1 MAFETN
7 CRTCEG
13 ENTVLSVHTGRIDV
27 ELLGLNVEVCP
38 ICIRVFTSDGSP
50 LTAAQEDQL
59 KQIISSV
66 KKFQKS
72 FIPSV

>member
-7 CRTCEG
+7 CATCEG
-13 ENTVLSVHTGRIDV
+13 DNTILSVHTGRIDI

-50 LTAAQEDQL
+50 LTPAQDAQVQ
-59 KQIISSV
+59 QIISAI
-66 KKFQKS
+66 QNLQNS
-72 FIPSV
+72 FVPNP